1 MSFFQRLRESL
12 KVPKRFSVSELLT
25 GKSALVTGAAQG
37 IGAAIASAMASEGA
51 KVLTL
56 DRQEGQCDYTVDLSD
71 LQTVRAFVN
80 SMSIVPDI
88 LVNGAGV
95 CLTRAFFDVDLHG
108 FEAAL
113 HVNVLAP
120 FLLSQSIARGLV
132 TEKRAGVIVN
142 IASNSG
148 FMPKLEQLDYGASKA
163 ALISVT
169 RSMAASLGPHG
180 IRVNAIAPGVIDT
193 PLTQSIAKQ
202 RSEIRGVPPEET
214 LRPVL
219 ENLPLRRMGAPS
231 EVAQLAVFLASD
243 KASYITG
250 QTYVVDG
257 GQWMR

>member
-1 MSFFQRLRESL
+1 M
-12 KVPKRFSVSELLT
+12 SELLA
-25 GKSALVTGAAQG
+25 GKTALVTGAAQG
-37 IGAAIASAMASEGA
+37 IGAAIASAMADEGA

-56 DRQEGQCDYTVDLSD
+56 DRQPGKSDYTLDLSD
-71 LQTVRAFVN
+71 LNAVRAFAD
-80 SMSIVPDI
+80 SMPIVPDI

-95 CLTRAFFDVDLHG
+95 CLTRPFFDVDPAG
-108 FEAAL
+108 FETTL
-113 HVNVLAP
+113 HVNVFAP
-120 FLLSQSIARGLV
+120 ILLCQAVARGLV
-132 TEKRAGVIVN
+132 AAKRAGAIIN

-193 PLTQSIAKQ
+193 PLTQSIAQQ

-214 LRPVL
+214 LRPVID
-219 ENLPLRRMGAPS
+219 NLPLRRMGDPS